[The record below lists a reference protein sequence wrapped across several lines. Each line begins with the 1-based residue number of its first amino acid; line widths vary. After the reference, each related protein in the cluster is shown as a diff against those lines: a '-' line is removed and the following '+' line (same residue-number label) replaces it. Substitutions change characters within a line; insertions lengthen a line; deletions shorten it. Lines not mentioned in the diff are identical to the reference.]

1 MTATASK
8 AVPKAQYL
16 RHPFTKQRLRV
27 IDTFVPNKPVEC
39 PVCSEMAIDKISIVE
54 PEYRG
59 GIRYHVLACGSCDK
73 QNWVVFLS

>member
-1 MTATASK
+1 MTATAAK
-8 AVPKAQYL
+8 TIPKPQYL

-27 IDTFVPNKPVEC
+27 IDTFVPSKPVGC
-39 PVCSEMAIDKISIVE
+39 PICGEETIEKISIVE

-59 GIRYHVLACGSCDK
+59 GIRYHVLVCGSCEK